1 MKSQM
6 FTYRP
11 VTIDIAGQVIELE
24 VSGEI
29 DAGGKIFLDLLY
41 YKAAGSVYSTD
52 MHDLLKIQTVFDSIA
67 NQIKGRK

>member
-1 MKSQM
+1 MKAHS

-11 VTIDIAGQVIELE
+11 VTITIEGQEVELE
-24 VSGEI
+24 ASGEV
-29 DAGGKIFLDLLY
+29 DSSGKVFLDLLY

-52 MHDLLKIQTVFDSIA
+52 MHDLLKIQPVFDSIA